1 MDASKILLV
10 ICAFALIVCL
20 TLCITTLAVLRNAV
34 AENGTLQSE
43 ATALV
48 ERLDGCVERLDGYTP
63 EAEDGSIEV
72 SGGADT
78 SKVEKSFCLRES
90 NGSIG
95 VYTTDGYLIKVLD
108 VSPST
113 LPKAAREA
121 LQKGITVGSW
131 EELIGMI
138 QDYTS

>member
-1 MDASKILLV
+1 MDTSKILLI

-43 ATALV
+43 ATVLV
-48 ERLDGCVERLDGYTP
+48 QKLDECVDRLDEVTP
-63 EAEDGSIEV
+63 EQNASIEV
-72 SGGADT
+72 SGGTDT
-78 SKVEKSFCLRES
+78 TDTAEGFCLRES

-95 VYTTDGYLIKVLD
+95 VYTTDGYLVKLLD
-108 VSPST
+108 VSVST
-113 LPKAAREA
+113 LPFAARQA

-131 EELIGMI
+131 EELIGLI

>member
-43 ATALV
+43 ATVLV
-48 ERLDGCVERLDGYTP
+48 EKLDGCVERLDGYTP
-63 EAEDGSIEV
+63 EDGSIEV
-72 SGGADT
+72 SGGAET
-78 SKVEKSFCLRES
+78 SKKETGFCLREN

-95 VYTTDGYLIKVLD
+95 VYTIDGYLIKILD

-121 LQKGITVGSW
+121 LQKGVTVGSW
-131 EELIGMI
+131 EELIGLM

>member
-43 ATALV
+43 ATVLV
-48 ERLDGCVERLDGYTP
+48 ERRDGCVERLDGYTS
-63 EAEDGSIEV
+63 EDGSIEV

-78 SKVEKSFCLRES
+78 SKKENGFCLREN

-95 VYTTDGYLIKVLD
+95 VYTIDGYLIKILD

-121 LQKGITVGSW
+121 LQKGVTVGSW
-131 EELIGMI
+131 EEMIGLM